1 MAGTKRVHARL
12 RRAMPGHDGEGTIRR
27 GNTMALTLR
36 AALVSLLLF
45 AAFIAVWH
53 LATMGSGPAAT
64 MDPEYAKLVGA
75 TASQGKS
82 AMPGPAE
89 VGLKIW
95 DHLKNPFYDRG
106 TNDKGLGIQLAY
118 SIARVLT
125 GYLLAVVVAI
135 PIGFLIGMSPLMS
148 RALDPF

>member
-1 MAGTKRVHARL
+1 MGMTW
-12 RRAMPGHDGEGTIRR
+12 
-27 GNTMALTLR
+27 R

-45 AAFIAVWH
+45 GLFVGVWH

-95 DHLKNPFYDRG
+95 QHLKDPFYDRG
-106 TNDKGLGIQLAY
+106 SNDKGLGIQLAF
-118 SIARVLT
+118 SIARVMT
-125 GYLLAVVVAI
+125 GYLLAVMARITIGVVI
-135 PIGFLIGMSPLMS
+135 EM
-148 RALDPF
+148 